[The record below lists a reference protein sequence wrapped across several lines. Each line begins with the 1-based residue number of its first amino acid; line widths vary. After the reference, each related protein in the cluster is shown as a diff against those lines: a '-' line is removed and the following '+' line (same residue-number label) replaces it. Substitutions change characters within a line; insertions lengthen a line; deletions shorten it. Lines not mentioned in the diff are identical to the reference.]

1 MIDSSLSPWARI
13 LSSLITRFGEF
24 KTATI
29 CYVLLLVLALILSC
43 MFYYVAVGEVMLVDV
58 LAVIFFTAVV
68 SPIIISVLINSIRQL
83 DASYAYLDSA
93 TKQEKLLNQTL
104 KDNINRL
111 NVEIDERKMA
121 FHAKHRA
128 IEELRREIVERKKT
142 QQELAQQGM
151 LLRSIVDS
159 SPDFITVIT
168 MVFLPA
174 VIKCLKRLWGNQ
186 VTS

>member
-1 MIDSSLSPWARI
+1 MTDSSLSPWARV
-13 LSSLITRFGEF
+13 LSSLITRFGEL
-24 KTATI
+24 KTAAM
-29 CYVLLLVLALILSC
+29 CYALLLGVSLILSS
-43 MFYYVAVGEVMLVDV
+43 MFYYVALGEVNLVDI
-58 LAVIFFTAVV
+58 LAVVFFTAVV
-68 SPIIISVLINSIRQL
+68 SPFMISILLNSIRQL

-111 NVEIDERKMA
+111 NIEIDERKMA

-128 IEELRREIVERKKT
+128 IEELRREIAERKKT

-159 SPDFITVIT
+159 SPRFIL
-168 MVFLPA
+168 LP
-174 VIKCLKRLWGNQ
+174 R
-186 VTS
+186 